1 MSPEFAIELGKEALT
16 VAVLIA
22 APILL
27 SALAAGLLI
36 GMFQAATQIN
46 EQTLSFVPKLGVMVV
61 TLFVG
66 APWMLNVLLD
76 FTEGLMANI
85 PAFIGQ

>member
-1 MSPEFAIELGKEALT
+1 MSPEFAIELGQEALT

-27 SALAAGLLI
+27 SALAAGLVV

-46 EQTLSFVPKLGVMVV
+46 EQTLSFVPKLGVMVI

-76 FTEGLMANI
+76 FTEGLFEGI
-85 PAFIGQ
+85 PVFIGQ